1 MYKIA
6 NWEVKIG
13 KSLNNKLT
21 FYENS
26 KHIIAM
32 RDGQVVAII
41 RAVNDDSPRI
51 EATNIA
57 IFISEK
63 EHAIYL
69 NEIMSLNEVVDYE
82 QKFPNSCHRVDREE

>member
-13 KSLNNKLT
+13 KTLKNKITL
-21 FYENS
+21 YENS
-26 KHIIAM
+26 KHIVAV

-41 RAVNDDSPRI
+41 RAVDDNSPRI
-51 EATNIA
+51 EATNIG
-57 IFISEK
+57 IFISET

-69 NEIMSLNEVVDYE
+69 TEKMDLEEVKDYE
-82 QKFPNSCHRVDREE
+82 DKYPNSCHRVDRSE